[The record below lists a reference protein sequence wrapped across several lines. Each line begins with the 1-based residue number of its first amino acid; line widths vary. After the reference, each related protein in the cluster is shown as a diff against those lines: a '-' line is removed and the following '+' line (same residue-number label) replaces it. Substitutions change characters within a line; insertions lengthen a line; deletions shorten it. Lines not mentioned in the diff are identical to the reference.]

1 MIGTGE
7 SHCEGV
13 AQPDKNNFAHTTHLF
28 EQTGAQLEQTGAQP
42 FDAIEVLDWRWTL
55 TGRELQ

>member
-28 EQTGAQLEQTGAQP
+28 EQTGAQP
-42 FDAIEVLDWRWTL
+42 FDAIEVLD
-55 TGRELQ
+55 